1 MEAYCMKCKTK
12 REMKDPKPEFTAK
25 GSPST
30 RGSCPECGTKMYKI
44 GPTPA
49 HEGMTPPKA

>member
-1 MEAYCMKCKTK
+1 MKCKTK